1 MIFISFA
8 FSRENASTLLRTLM
22 IRRVLPLRPTTSKQM
37 LLMLIADDTSNP
49 AFARMARVVLIMS
62 SLFMI

>member
-1 MIFISFA
+1 
-8 FSRENASTLLRTLM
+8 M